1 MNIQDWFP
9 LGLISLRIGWE
20 QQTQIRYVDLII
32 DSATTQLKVCNI
44 VLFLIEN
51 VFCFE
56 LNMTLLLINLALHF
70 KFVLPSI
77 SNSLFSDWM
86 TYLIDNKN

>member
-20 QQTQIRYVDLII
+20 QQTQMRYVDLII

-56 LNMTLLLINLALHF
+56 LNMTFIA
-70 KFVLPSI
+70 
-77 SNSLFSDWM
+77 
-86 TYLIDNKN
+86 NKSCFTF